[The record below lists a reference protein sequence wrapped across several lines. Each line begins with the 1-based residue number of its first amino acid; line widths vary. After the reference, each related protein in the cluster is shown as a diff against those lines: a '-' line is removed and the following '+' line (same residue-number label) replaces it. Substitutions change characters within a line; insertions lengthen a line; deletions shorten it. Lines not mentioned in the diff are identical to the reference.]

1 MYQKMPYNFFNRIAV
16 LNIGESNTSGF
27 SISGLRINFEILKT
41 ATSESNTCKVIIN
54 NLSKNTQN
62 KIRADSK
69 LLLELKV
76 GYTEGSPIETIF
88 VGDIVNVNHSNAS
101 PEIETTIEIADGARA
116 IKTSL
121 FSESFAKGSTLR
133 QVIEK
138 AVKKFGL
145 PEKTRLSLLDIPNVS
160 FLSGYAFEGYTADLL
175 DQLCL
180 DNGLQW
186 SVQNNELKIYLKN
199 ATDKSKIVKTIL
211 IGSPKH
217 VVAKETKS
225 SSDTAKNFTGW
236 EFKTL
241 LLPQAEP
248 GGSILLSSK
257 DVFPEVEL
265 KVVEVK
271 HTGDT
276 HGEDWTTSIKGE
288 VL

>member
-1 MYQKMPYNFFNRIAV
+1 MTSNFFNRIAV
-16 LNIGESNTSGF
+16 VNIGELSKPGV
-27 SISGLRINFEILKT
+27 SIAGLRTSFDITKT
-41 ATSESNTCKVIIN
+41 ETSESNICKVTIN
-54 NLSKNTQN
+54 NLSKATQN
-62 KIRADSK
+62 KIRADAK

-76 GYTEGSPIETIF
+76 GYTEGSPVETLF
-88 VGDIVNVNHSNAS
+88 VGDIINVSNNNVS
-101 PEIETTIEIADGARA
+101 PEVETIIEVADGARA
-116 IKTSL
+116 IKTNL

-138 AVKKFGL
+138 AVKQFGL
-145 PEKTRLSLLDIPNVS
+145 PEKTRLSLVNIPNVS
-160 FLSGYAFEGYTADLL
+160 FLSGYAFEGYTADLM

-186 SVQNNELKIYLKN
+186 SVQNNELKIYLKSS
-199 ATDKSKIVKTIL
+199 TDRSKIVKTIL

-225 SSDTAKNFTGW
+225 SAETATSFTGW

-248 GGSILLSSK
+248 GGNILLSSL
-257 DVFPEVEL
+257 DVFPEVQL
-265 KVVEVK
+265 KIKEVK

-276 HGEDWTTSIKGE
+276 HGEDWTSTIKGE
-288 VL
+288 VI

>member
-1 MYQKMPYNFFNRIAV
+1 MNSNFFGRISV
-16 LNIGESNTSGF
+16 VNIGESGVPGT
-27 SISGLRINFEILKT
+27 SISGLRTSFEITKT
-41 ATSESNTCKVIIN
+41 ETSESNTCKITIN
-54 NLSKNTQN
+54 NLSKSTQN
-62 KIRADSK
+62 KIRADAK

-76 GYTEGSPIETIF
+76 GYSEGSPLETIF
-88 VGDIVNVNHSNAS
+88 VGDIINVYQNNTA
-101 PEIETTIEIADGARA
+101 PEIETIIEVADGARA
-116 IKTSL
+116 IKTNL

-138 AVKKFGL
+138 AVKQFGL
-145 PEKTRLSLLDIPNVS
+145 PEKTRMSLVSIPDVT
-160 FLSGYAFEGYTADLL
+160 FISGYAFEGYTADLL

-186 SVQNNELKIYLKN
+186 SVQNNELKICLKGS
-199 ATDKSKIVKTIL
+199 TDKSKIVKTIL

-217 VVAKETKS
+217 IVKKETKS
-225 SSDTAKNFTGW
+225 SADTAQSFTGW

-248 GGSILLSSK
+248 GGSILLSSR
-257 DVFPEVEL
+257 DIFPEVEL
-265 KVVEVK
+265 KVKEVK

-276 HGEDWTTSIKGE
+276 HGEDWTSTIKGE